1 MSLTFVVVDVL
12 SDSTCLVSSRRRS
25 PWPCAL
31 LKLDDL
37 TNAFVVCTSQLDS
50 ESLALVNH
58 SIILSINL
66 SIIHVF
72 IYQISNVI
80 ELAGL
85 ILKLSTPH
93 EACIKLAHNSE
104 YKYNSKVKIKYV

>member
-12 SDSTCLVSSRRRS
+12 SDSTCLVSSRS

-80 ELAGL
+80 ELAF